1 MGRRGGQEALGGRR
15 IVRNGTRKAWKCGFE
30 HDEEMKRRNNVYCP
44 RKVECRVIE
53 DGLVM
58 EMESRITYSFSFPAR
73 AGTKVPKRFLA
84 IPSVHDADSFLACIT
99 IFSKRSLRC
108 EECL

>member
-1 MGRRGGQEALGGRR
+1 
-15 IVRNGTRKAWKCGFE
+15 
-30 HDEEMKRRNNVYCP
+30 
-44 RKVECRVIE
+44 VIE

-84 IPSVHDADSFLACIT
+84 IPRVHDAGSFLACIKT
-99 IFSKRSLRC
+99 FSRRSSSC